1 MKYFYLAEVDK
12 HNILTAWI
20 VLEYFYEF
28 TMKEVEVSLFYKI
41 AVFVVRVFLHIRF
54 KIKIIGIENI
64 PEGAAILAMNH
75 TSNFDGP
82 MVGVHTPRKM
92 FIMGKEELFK
102 NKFFA
107 KVIHELGCFPIKRGQ
122 ADIKSLKYTLRIL
135 KEGGLF
141 SIFIEGTR
149 SKSGEMQEAKKGI
162 GFIVA
167 KSKAPVVPTY
177 IYGTRDSWFKSAGVI
192 FGKPM
197 TFDDSVSH
205 EEIAQRIAVELK
217 KLNPNKEL
225 S

>member
-1 MKYFYLAEVDK
+1 M
-12 HNILTAWI
+12 
-20 VLEYFYEF
+20 
-28 TMKEVEVSLFYKI
+28 
-41 AVFVVRVFLHIRF
+41 VRCFLHFRF
-54 KIKIIGIENI
+54 KTRIIGIENI

-75 TSNFDGP
+75 TSNFDAP

-107 KVIHELGCFPIKRGQ
+107 KMIHELGCFPIKRGQ
-122 ADIKSLKYTLRIL
+122 ADIKSLKHTLRIL

-149 SKSGEMQEAKKGI
+149 SKTGEMQEAKKGI

-177 IYGTRDSWFKSAGVI
+177 IYGARDGWFKPAGVI

-197 TFDDSVSH
+197 TFEGDVSH
-205 EEIAQRIAVELK
+205 EEIANLIAEELK
-217 KLNPNKEL
+217 KLNPKREL
-225 S
+225 F